1 MKWLTPEEAIAAA
14 NLTATANKL
23 NAIAKN
29 TNGKKT
35 PEESFHA
42 LGLLFDRE
50 RYQAGQLDFLKLLHS
65 STDEEQTDK
74 EDELN
79 QENLEAASN
88 NKESSN
94 SASST
99 QTKSEPY
106 IFEQCKV
113 QVVITLL
120 PSTGQ
125 PGNRPVL
132 LAASS
137 HGDFPVVAMLTQE
150 ELGSLPPVIALDDQ
164 LLRDAF
170 TPLCAELANAEIERK
185 EGEPIRIIKKPGRKG
200 VSPLEFLIAVPE
212 EVNPAVQM
220 CYQLRQYQMMTG
232 IDWRNAE
239 QWAAQIEEAIATG
252 IAFTQAV
259 NHSLKALT
267 SCTSTS
273 GGIPEGF

>member
-23 NAIAKN
+23 NAIAKS

-74 EDELN
+74 EDELD

-99 QTKSEPY
+99 QTESEPY

-150 ELGSLPPVIALDDQ
+150 ELGSLPPVIAQLLDD
-164 LLRDAF
+164 
-170 TPLCAELANAEIERK
+170 
-185 EGEPIRIIKKPGRKG
+185 
-200 VSPLEFLIAVPE
+200 
-212 EVNPAVQM
+212 
-220 CYQLRQYQMMTG
+220 
-232 IDWRNAE
+232 
-239 QWAAQIEEAIATG
+239 
-252 IAFTQAV
+252 
-259 NHSLKALT
+259 LKADFPNRQIRRNIAQTQTVKATPEQAIQSQVQASKT
-267 SCTSTS
+267 SPTTSKSSSNSQTQIS
-273 GGIPEGF
+273 LF